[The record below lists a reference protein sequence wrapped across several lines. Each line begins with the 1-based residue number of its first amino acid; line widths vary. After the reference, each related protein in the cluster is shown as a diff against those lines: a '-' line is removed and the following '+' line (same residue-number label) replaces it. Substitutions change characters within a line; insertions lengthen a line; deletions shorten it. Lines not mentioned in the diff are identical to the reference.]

1 MKLNRFAKLGLVS
14 AVFLL
19 GFLLTRVPF
28 KQEPVSSYELTYK
41 SNADSDQ
48 KIREAFESK
57 QSDLWVESEGT
68 VVKILKDDN
77 AGSRHQRFILRLSN
91 GQTILIA
98 HNIDLAPRIEDLELG
113 STVTFFGEYEWN
125 PQGGVVHWTHHDP
138 RAQKPGGWLE
148 YKGKRY
154 S

>member
-1 MKLNRFAKLGLVS
+1 MKLNRPLKIFFIVITLALGGV
-14 AVFLL
+14 
-19 GFLLTRVPF
+19 LTQVLQKPTAPL
-28 KQEPVSSYELTYK
+28 ESSRGLYV
-41 SNADSDQ
+41 DVDQ
-48 KIREAFESK
+48 RIKAAFEKK

-91 GQTILIA
+91 GQTLLIA